1 MGESSSTMFDR
12 SGRIVDGM
20 EPFDELLRG
29 VRADG
34 AGVRRTEIDGTR
46 VLPGLTLYAVASGEI
61 SVRGETARAGDILV
75 VQESVAAQGR
85 ASVVSGTYE
94 ITGAVARRLT
104 AVLPDALVAPGVDGC
119 AEFYATIGMEG
130 PGVVADRLL
139 DWLMVC
145 ALKEWFDREH
155 GDGWLGARADVVVGP
170 VLEAM
175 HASPERSWTLA
186 LLAKEAGVARTTL
199 AGRFARLVGVP
210 PLTYLTEWRM
220 ALAADLLAE
229 SSATVASVARRVG
242 YADAFGFSA
251 AFKRVHGFSPSE
263 CRTRCAA
270 SA

>member
-1 MGESSSTMFDR
+1 MGESSSMMFDR

-61 SVRGETARAGDILV
+61 SVHGQTAKAGDILV

-94 ITGAVARRLT
+94 VNTAVARRLT
-104 AVLPDALVAPGVDGC
+104 SVLPDALVAPGEDGC
-119 AEFYATIGMEG
+119 AEFYAGIGMDG
-130 PGVVADRLL
+130 PSVVADRLL

-155 GDGWLGARADVVVGP
+155 GDGWLGAQADAVVGP
-170 VLEAM
+170 VLKAM
-175 HASPERSWTLA
+175 HAKPERAWTLA

-199 AGRFARLVGVP
+199 AGRFAKLVGVP

-229 SSATVASVARRVG
+229 SSATVASVARKVG

-251 AFKRVHGFSPSE
+251 AFKRVHGFSPST
-263 CRTRCAA
+263 CRSRCAE

>member
-1 MGESSSTMFDR
+1 MMFDR
-12 SGRIVDGM
+12 SGRIVRGM

-34 AGVRRTEIDGTR
+34 AGVSRTEIDGTR

-61 SVRGETARAGDILV
+61 SVRGEVARAGDILV
-75 VQESVAAQGR
+75 VQESVAARGR
-85 ASVVSGTYE
+85 ASVVSGTYA

-104 AVLPDALVAPGVDGC
+104 AVLPDALVAPGTEEC
-119 AEFYATIGMEG
+119 AAFYAGVGTDG
-130 PGVVADRLL
+130 PSVIADRLL

-155 GDGWLGARADVVVGP
+155 GDGWLGAQADAVVGP
-170 VLEAM
+170 VLKAM
-175 HASPERSWTLA
+175 HAQPERAWTLA

-199 AGRFARLVGVP
+199 ASRFAKLVGVP

-220 ALAADLLAE
+220 AVAADLLAE

-242 YADAFGFSA
+242 YADAFGFSV

-263 CRTRCAA
+263 CRSRCAA

>member
-1 MGESSSTMFDR
+1 
-12 SGRIVDGM
+12 M

-34 AGVRRTEIDGTR
+34 AGVSRTEIDGTR

-61 SVRGETARAGDILV
+61 SVRGEVARAGDILV
-75 VQESVAAQGR
+75 VQESVAARGR
-85 ASVVSGTYE
+85 ASVVSGTYA

-104 AVLPDALVAPGVDGC
+104 AVLPDALVAPGTEEC
-119 AEFYATIGMEG
+119 AAFYAGVGTDG
-130 PGVVADRLL
+130 PSVIADRLL

-155 GDGWLGARADVVVGP
+155 GDGWLGAQADAVVGP
-170 VLEAM
+170 VLKAM
-175 HASPERSWTLA
+175 HAQPERAWTLA

-199 AGRFARLVGVP
+199 ASRFAKLVGVP

-220 ALAADLLAE
+220 AVAADLLAE

-242 YADAFGFSA
+242 YADAFGFSV

-263 CRTRCAA
+263 CRSRCAA

>member
-1 MGESSSTMFDR
+1 
-12 SGRIVDGM
+12 M

-61 SVRGETARAGDILV
+61 SVLGETAKAGDIVV
-75 VQESVAAQGR
+75 VQEAVAAEGH

-94 ITGAVARRLT
+94 IKGAVARRLT
-104 AVLPDALVAPGVDGC
+104 AVLPDALVAPGTDEC
-119 AEFYATIGMEG
+119 AAFYGAVGTGA
-130 PGVVADRLL
+130 PGVVTDRLL

-145 ALKEWFDREH
+145 ALREWFDREH
-155 GDGWLGARADVVVGP
+155 GGGWLGAQADEVVGP
-170 VLEAM
+170 VLRAM
-175 HASPERSWTLA
+175 HARPEKAWTLA

-199 AGRFARLVGVP
+199 AGRFAKLVGVP

-220 ALAADLLAE
+220 SVAADLLAE
-229 SSATVASVARRVG
+229 SGATVASVARKVG
-242 YADAFGFSA
+242 YADAFGFSV
-251 AFKRVHGFSPSE
+251 AFKRVHGLSPSE

-270 SA
+270 TA

>member
-1 MGESSSTMFDR
+1 
-12 SGRIVDGM
+12 M

-61 SVRGETARAGDILV
+61 SVRGQTARAGDILV

-94 ITGAVARRLT
+94 VTGAVAQRLT
-104 AVLPDALVAPGVDGC
+104 AVLPNALVAPGTDGC
-119 AEFYATIGMEG
+119 AEFYGSVDTDG
-130 PGVVADRLL
+130 PRVVMDRLL

-155 GDGWLGARADVVVGP
+155 GDGWLGAQADVVVGP
-170 VLEAM
+170 VLAAM
-175 HASPERSWTLA
+175 HASPERAWTLA

-199 AGRFARLVGVP
+199 ASRFAKLVGVP

-229 SSATVASVARRVG
+229 SSATVASVARKVG

-263 CRTRCAA
+263 CRSRCAA